1 MAQPIISEITV
12 EALPAEAFARF
23 VGDMGRWWP
32 MAYSRGGARFVTVHV
47 EPVAG
52 GTWFEVD
59 SDGAESPW
67 GDVRAY
73 DPGHR
78 LVVGF
83 NVASD
88 RGVEP
93 LERQSEVE
101 FRFEPAGEGTR
112 VTVEHRN
119 LDRHGDGA
127 EAIRQG
133 MASDHGWPLILASF
147 ARELR
152 FPRAAPLSAS

>member
-1 MAQPIISEITV
+1 MDQPITAEITV
-12 EALPAEAFARF
+12 DLSPEEAFDRF
-23 VGDMGRWWP
+23 VGDIGRWWP
-32 MAYSRGGARFVTVHV
+32 MAYSRGGARLATVHV

-59 SDGAESPW
+59 RDGEESPW

-78 LVVGF
+78 LVLGF
-83 NVASD
+83 NVAAD

-93 LERQSEVE
+93 PERQSEIE
-101 FRFEPAGEGTR
+101 FRFEPQGKGTR
-112 VTVEHRN
+112 LAVEHRD
-119 LDRHGDGA
+119 LDRHGEGA
-127 EAIRQG
+127 QAIGQG

-147 ARELR
+147 ARDLR
-152 FPRAAPLSAS
+152 LR